1 MAAVAADIFIR
12 SLPSAT
18 LITLNTFNVCLNMD
32 VTKSL
37 LPDELNALLWLFAD
51 WNTGAFLINK
61 TRGHL
66 PRSPG
71 IGEGGDW

>member
-37 LPDELNALLWLFAD
+37 LPDELNALL
-51 WNTGAFLINK
+51 
-61 TRGHL
+61 
-66 PRSPG
+66 
-71 IGEGGDW
+71 